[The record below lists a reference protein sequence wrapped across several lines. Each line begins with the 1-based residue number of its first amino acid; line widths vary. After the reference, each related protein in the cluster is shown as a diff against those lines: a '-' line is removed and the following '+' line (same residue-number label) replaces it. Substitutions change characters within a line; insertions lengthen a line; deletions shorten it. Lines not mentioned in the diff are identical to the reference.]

1 MEHKLMS
8 AYPRIDDFA
17 PSARVLRR
25 SRDFYRRNSHSAE
38 KQHSSKRHIGK
49 ADKAGILPL
58 EFYHV
63 GTVGMR
69 TFDTL
74 IYTLPRDNH
83 TPTHAPSATRK

>member
-25 SRDFYRRNSHSAE
+25 SQDFYRRNCHSAE
-38 KQHSSKRHIGK
+38 KQHKRHIGK
-49 ADKAGILPL
+49 ADRAGILPL
-58 EFYHV
+58 EFHHV
-63 GTVGMR
+63 KTVSTR

-83 TPTHAPSATRK
+83 TPTHAPSGTRK